1 MHILAPRFVCY
12 LQAARVAAMLLGIYR
27 LISCPPPL
35 YQSSIR
41 HLSEFELS
49 LESFKITTIYL
60 FKSLEGFNARMTL
73 NSPLFAL

>member
-60 FKSLEGFNARMTL
+60 FKGLEGFNARMTL